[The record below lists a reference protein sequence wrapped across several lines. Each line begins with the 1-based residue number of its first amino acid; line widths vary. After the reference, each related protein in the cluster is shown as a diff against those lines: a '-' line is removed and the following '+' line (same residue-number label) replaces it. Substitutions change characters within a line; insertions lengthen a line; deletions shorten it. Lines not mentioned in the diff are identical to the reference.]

1 MASRAKYMASDGRLL
16 LGGYPVVDP
25 LRNPHSDKDDLIYAG
40 ERNYDDPLVKDALE
54 GVHKHRTDG
63 SLTANKAS
71 KYVRR
76 ILHALNKELISQ
88 GGVKLRYRDLD
99 IGEMEHRET
108 EMRDS
113 RGRLLG
119 YVLGYYN
126 TETKKLR
133 LNPYLTEEMLKKV
146 TIHEIFHY
154 AQHKLGIIGK
164 YVENFGP
171 FARPVIESQTDD
183 MVDML
188 MPQLSEATE
197 PLPERY
203 QTSLN

>member
-1 MASRAKYMASDGRLL
+1 MKKYAASGGKLS
-16 LGGYPVVDP
+16 LGGYPAVDS
-25 LRNPHSDKDDLIYAG
+25 LDNPHSDKGDLIYVG

-63 SLTANKAS
+63 SLTAKRAS

-76 ILHALNKELISQ
+76 IIRALNKELVRQ

-99 IGEMEHRET
+99 IGEMEDKET

-126 TETKKLR
+126 TESKKLR
-133 LNPYLTEEMLKKV
+133 LNPYLTEEQLRKV
-146 TIHEIFHY
+146 TAHEIFHY
-154 AQHKLGIIGK
+154 AQDKLGIIGK
-164 YVENFGP
+164 YVEKYGP

-183 MVDML
+183 MVKRLLPEISDG
-188 MPQLSEATE
+188 TE
-197 PLPERY
+197 PLPGNY
-203 QTSLN
+203 QAFLN